1 MIKTLMYHKV
11 ENFAKWKEAFDS
23 FASIRKAAGERSY
36 FVGTMH
42 NEPNTAYV
50 VNEWDSMEAYQ
61 AFMENPALAE
71 AMKSAGVAEKPH
83 VLIFNEVDK
92 GAL

>member
-11 ENFAKWKEAFDS
+11 QDFTKWKEAFDS

-36 FVGTMH
+36 WVGTIF

-50 VNEWDSMEAYQ
+50 VNEWDSIEAYQ

-71 AMKSAGVAEKPH
+71 AMKSAGVIEKPN
-83 VLIFNEVDK
+83 VLIFNEIDK